1 LLRAAHGRSDEL
13 NMGIRVAVAG
23 IGGGAGVSTLSALL
37 CATWPNDRLI
47 GVEADPDGGVWA
59 ARFGLSGLDDA
70 PGVASMIASFR
81 SFGDD
86 PEGALAHTQLLW
98 DGPRVACVSTTP
110 SVARRIVKVLVDVW
124 DDLTSLLPE
133 DADLIVDVG
142 RWRSDGS
149 SAALFGRSDA
159 AIVVVRPYLEWL
171 EHLAREAPL
180 LLAKGPVGVVVRG
193 DGPYSPSDVVR
204 FVEQAS
210 EAAGRPGDLSVIG
223 TLAEDTKALAIMTRG
238 GKTSTLRRSSLIKS
252 AQSISNAIAA
262 QRQWA
267 RPLTVPDVLGEVIP

>member
-1 LLRAAHGRSDEL
+1 
-13 NMGIRVAVAG
+13 MGIRVAVTG
-23 IGGGAGVSTLSALL
+23 IGGGAGVSTLCAVL
-37 CATWPNDRLI
+37 CATWPSDRI
-47 GVEADPDGGVWA
+47 VGIEADPDGGVWA

-70 PGVASMIASFR
+70 PGLASMIASFR

-86 PEGALAHTQLLW
+86 PEGALAHTQVLW

-124 DDLTSLLPE
+124 DDLSALLPD
-133 DADLIVDVG
+133 DADVIVDAG

-149 SAALFGRSDA
+149 SAALLERCDA
-159 AIVVVRPYLEWL
+159 AVVVVRPYLEWL

-193 DGPYSPSDVVR
+193 DGPYSPGDVVR
-204 FVEQAS
+204 FVQQAA
-210 EAAGRPGDLSVIG
+210 EAAGRPGDLTVIG
-223 TLAEDTKALAIMTRG
+223 TLPEDAKSLAIMTRG
-238 GKTSTLRRSSLIKS
+238 GRTATLRRSALIKS
-252 AQSISNAIAA
+252 AQSIANAIAA

-267 RPLTVPDVLGEVIP
+267 RPLTVPDVLGEATT